1 MIKFICTALMA
12 VVLTGCG
19 TTVSNQH
26 ANQSSKPL
34 LNTKS
39 VDTKSDTNAIN
50 IKPDGEIRNAPSH
63 FAKTIA
69 SEYLNTVLVHFQND
83 EREPY
88 NDEYKA
94 CFTKPYPKMELEAQK
109 LAERYFD
116 DKQLGLIDEIYA
128 LELQNRSGITSQ
140 EKEQLNQI
148 IIDKKEALKQLGV
161 PKAPQ
166 IIAVLY
172 PLIKEDV
179 AKARNQE
186 DDFINFTSLA
196 GQRMIGCLDLY

>member
-1 MIKFICTALMA
+1 MA

-19 TTVSNQH
+19 TTTSNQH
-26 ANQSSKPL
+26 TNQPSKPL

-39 VDTKSDTNAIN
+39 ADT
-50 IKPDGEIRNAPSH
+50 KPDGEIRNAPSH

-69 SEYLNTVLVHFQND
+69 SQYLDTILIHLQDD
-83 EREPY
+83 EIKPY
-88 NDEYKA
+88 DEDYKA
-94 CFTKPYPKMELEAQK
+94 CFTKPYPKMALEAQK

-116 DKQLGLIDEIYA
+116 DKQLQLIDEIYA
-128 LELQNRSGITSQ
+128 LELQSQRSTSSQ
-140 EKEQLNQI
+140 EKERLNQLI
-148 IIDKKEALKQLGV
+148 NDKKVELKNVGV
-161 PKAPQ
+161 EKVPSV
-166 IIAVLY
+166 IAVLY

-186 DDFINFTSLA
+186 DDFIAFTSLA

>member
-1 MIKFICTALMA
+1 MTMIKFICTVLMA
-12 VVLTGCG
+12 VALTACG

-26 ANQSSKPL
+26 TNQASKPL
-34 LNTKS
+34 L
-39 VDTKSDTNAIN
+39 DTKSADT
-50 IKPDGEIRNAPSH
+50 KPDGEIRNAPSH

-69 SEYLNTVLVHFQND
+69 SQYLDTILIHLQDD
-83 EREPY
+83 EIKPY
-88 NDEYKA
+88 DEDYKA

-128 LELQNRSGITSQ
+128 LGLQSRSGITSQ
-140 EKEQLNQI
+140 EKEKLNQL
-148 IIDKKEALKQLGV
+148 IDNKEAKLKKLGI

-186 DDFINFTSLA
+186 NDFIAFTSLA